1 MKHRG
6 TIVGLA
12 LLLAGGGGASGQ
24 EILDIKGTWHP
35 ADGAHIVEG
44 PSRHS
49 PSGTEDVLGNDTLK
63 QHTSKFVFRFDGQE
77 GRTFWGELASDDVS
91 EKLIGTLS
99 VDGRRFV
106 IVDEDGTFDGIVVD
120 DDTLDYCY
128 SHVTPTD
135 RAVACGL
142 LVREK

>member
-12 LLLAGGGGASGQ
+12 LLLAGGGAASGQ

-106 IVDEDGTFDGIVVD
+106 IADQDGTFDGVVVD
-120 DDTLDYCY
+120 GDTLDYCY
-128 SHVTPTD
+128 SHVTPTN